1 MLKRTILLLVLIAV
15 CAPATLA
22 AKRKKVEQ
30 KSIVIPVYDTIRVVV
45 TDTIK
50 VEPKPTPR
58 IDTLRIAHTPAE
70 IDSLVEAWAILHQA
84 QAEKQ
89 FFDTYAGDDDTTKSL
104 PIDSLYKQ
112 RLLDMVSPVHLPYNY
127 IVRNFINQYLS

>member
-89 FFDTYAGDDDTTKSL
+89 YFDTYAGDDDTTKSL
-104 PIDSLYKQ
+104 PIDSLYK
-112 RLLDMVSPVHLPYNY
+112 
-127 IVRNFINQYLS
+127 